1 MAAAERLSITL
12 PRDLAEMIRTKIQTG
27 DYTSESDV
35 VRDALRLWQR
45 HQEATANQ
53 RVWLRSKLD
62 RSLADPRSSLDADV
76 VFDELETRYRDES
89 NSGYG
94 RRHGRICGIS
104 STTSPGTIG
113 GRRDSSSRR

>member
-1 MAAAERLSITL
+1 
-12 PRDLAEMIRTKIQTG
+12 MIRTKIQTG

-62 RSLADPRSSLDADV
+62 RSLADPRSSLDAAV
-76 VFDELETRYRDES
+76 VFDELETRYRD
-89 NSGYG
+89 GYG

-104 STTSPGTIG
+104 ATTSPGTIG